1 MEYRRLGRTGLKV
14 STICLGTMQ
23 FGWSTDEPTAHTVM
37 SRAVELG
44 INFFDTA
51 DVYSRWAEG
60 NPGGVAETHIGN
72 WLASGA
78 VRRDELILATKVRG
92 KMGDGPNDQGLSR
105 GHILNAIEASLRR
118 LQTDYI
124 DLYQTHFYDD
134 ETPLDETLRAL
145 DDLVRSGKVRY
156 VGCSNYPAWLL
167 AKALWVSDV
176 RGLARYDSLQPHY
189 SYVHRAE
196 FERELQP
203 LCLDQGVGVIPYSP
217 LGGGFLTGKYRRDTP
232 LPDSARAGTVQRR
245 YMNERGFAAVDKL
258 EEVGRTHQATI
269 AQTAIA
275 WCLANPAVTS
285 AIVGANSIAQ
295 LEDTAKGAAVAL
307 SAEDKAALDAL
318 TDWSGRDEA

>member
-14 STICLGTMQ
+14 SAICLGTMQ
-23 FGWSTDEPTAHTVM
+23 FGWTTDEPTAHGIM
-37 SRAVELG
+37 SRAFELG

-51 DVYSRWAEG
+51 DVYSRWVEG
-60 NPGGVAETHIGN
+60 NPGGVSETHIGN

-78 VRRDELILATKVRG
+78 VQRDQLILATKVRG
-92 KMGDGPNDQGLSR
+92 KMGEGPNDQGLSR
-105 GHILNAIEASLRR
+105 GHILNAVEASLRR
-118 LQTDYI
+118 LKTDTI
-124 DLYQTHFYDD
+124 DLYQTHFYDE

-145 DDLVRSGKVRY
+145 DDLVRAGKVRY

-176 RGLARYDSLQPHY
+176 RGLVRYDSLQPHY

-217 LGGGFLTGKYRRDTP
+217 LAAGFLTGKYRRDTP
-232 LPDSARAGTVQRR
+232 LPESARAGGVQKR

-258 EEVGRTHQATI
+258 EEIGRGHDATV

-275 WCLANPAVTS
+275 WALANPAVTS
-285 AIVGANSIAQ
+285 AIIGANTIAQ
-295 LEDTAKGAAVAL
+295 LEDTTKGAEVKL
-307 SAEDKAALDAL
+307 SAEEKAALDAV
-318 TDWSGRDEA
+318 TAWEED